1 MKSLILKSEGK
12 KIFEGNKLRFEFNIM
27 CKADIIEMGFEG
39 IEWIQ
44 LNPIGFTR
52 RDGGCLEIYGRQLR
66 VRGAVPP
73 LLHTPL

>member
-12 KIFEGNKLRFEFNIM
+12 KIFERNKLRFEDNI
-27 CKADIIEMGFEG
+27 KADIIEMVFEG

-52 RDGGCLEIYGRQLR
+52 GDGGGLELYLR
-66 VRGAVPP
+66 
-73 LLHTPL
+73 

>member
-12 KIFEGNKLRFEFNIM
+12 KIFEGTKLRFEGNIKM
-27 CKADIIEMGFEG
+27 DITKMGFEG

-52 RDGGCLEIYGRQLR
+52 RDGGGLEIY
-66 VRGAVPP
+66 VR
-73 LLHTPL
+73 